1 MTIGVAVIGAGMAGR
16 AHAAAYRIAPTLY
29 ESTLPDLRFV
39 SIGDVSPELGSLAAR
54 RFGYER
60 SDTSWQAIAEDPDIN
75 VVSVVVA
82 NFLHREMVEGLV
94 AAGKHVLCEKPLSDN
109 LEDARA
115 MADLA
120 RSANTVVRI
129 GFTFRRAPGVAALR
143 ELVTSGTLGRILH
156 VDGRYWCDYASDPKG
171 PISWR
176 YKGAP
181 GSGAL
186 ADIGSH
192 VAYLVEF
199 LGGDVQEVSGGRFA
213 TAITERPVPLGTVV
227 GHGQAAVSDTYE
239 AVENDDYASF
249 SARLERSVGVVQVSR
264 VAAGHP
270 NGLALEVFGDNGAAK
285 WEQERSGEFQLML
298 NEGPSGMRGYRRVII
313 GPDHPYFAGG
323 LPMDAPGVGV
333 GQNDGFVFQ
342 ARAFLEEVA
351 GIDEAELAAP
361 QRLVRRRRTQ
371 HGDSR
376 GSRRVRRQRRRSS
389 EGSATA
395 NGGRAMKF
403 GVYNAILHDRSLP
416 EAIEVIAKL
425 GLTGI
430 ELNSGG
436 FLPPVHIP
444 TFDDILS
451 SDAARDDF
459 LGLFEGTGVEIAGPE
474 LQRQPATPRSG
485 DRFEAR
491 RGCTTQHPARESSR
505 PAPRRDDV
513 GPAGRRAGWSA
524 AELDRQRVELWR
536 PRRARLSVDCRR
548 GILARD
554 RPRGGATST

>member
-1 MTIGVAVIGAGMAGR
+1 MTISVAVIGAGMAGR

-29 ESTLPDLRFV
+29 RSTLPDLRFV
-39 SIGDVSPELGSLAAR
+39 SIGDLSPGLGSLAAR

-60 SDTSWQAIAEDPDIN
+60 NDTSWQAIAEDPDIN
-75 VVSVVVA
+75 VLSVVVA

-143 ELVTSGTLGRILH
+143 ELVTSGALGRILH
-156 VDGRYWCDYASDPKG
+156 VDGRYWCDYASDPMG
-171 PISWR
+171 PMSWR

-249 SARLERSVGVVQVSR
+249 SAQLERSVGVVQVSR

-270 NGLALEVFGDNGAAK
+270 NGLALEVFGDAGAAK
-285 WEQERSGEFQLML
+285 WEQERPAEFQLML
-298 NEGPSGMRGYRRVII
+298 HEGAVGTRGYRRVII

-351 GIDEAELAAP
+351 GIDEADALPRNASFDEGVHNMEILAAVAESAAGGGAAVKVAP
-361 QRLVRRRRTQ
+361 QR
-371 HGDSR
+371 
-376 GSRRVRRQRRRSS
+376 
-389 EGSATA
+389 A
-395 NGGRAMKF
+395 
-403 GVYNAILHDRSLP
+403 
-416 EAIEVIAKL
+416 EV
-425 GLTGI
+425 
-430 ELNSGG
+430 
-436 FLPPVHIP
+436 
-444 TFDDILS
+444 
-451 SDAARDDF
+451 AR
-459 LGLFEGTGVEIAGPE
+459 
-474 LQRQPATPRSG
+474 
-485 DRFEAR
+485 
-491 RGCTTQHPARESSR
+491 
-505 PAPRRDDV
+505 
-513 GPAGRRAGWSA
+513 
-524 AELDRQRVELWR
+524 
-536 PRRARLSVDCRR
+536 
-548 GILARD
+548 
-554 RPRGGATST
+554 

>member
-54 RFGYER
+54 RFGFER
-60 SDTSWQAIAEDPDIN
+60 NDTSWQAIAEDPDIN

-143 ELVTSGTLGRILH
+143 ELVTSGALGRILH
-156 VDGRYWCDYASDPKG
+156 VDARYWCDYASDPKG
-171 PISWR
+171 PMSWR
-176 YKGAP
+176 YKGVP

-213 TAITERPVPLGTVV
+213 TAITDRPVPLGTVV

-239 AVENDDYASF
+239 PVENDDYATF
-249 SARLERSVGVVQVSR
+249 SARLAQTVGVVQVSR

-333 GQNDGFVFQ
+333 GQNDGFAFQ
-342 ARAFLEEVA
+342 ARAFLEEVS
-351 GIDEAELAAP
+351 GIDEADSLSRNASFDEGVHNMEILAAVAESAANDGAAVKVAP
-361 QRLVRRRRTQ
+361 QRT
-371 HGDSR
+371 
-376 GSRRVRRQRRRSS
+376 
-389 EGSATA
+389 
-395 NGGRAMKF
+395 
-403 GVYNAILHDRSLP
+403 
-416 EAIEVIAKL
+416 EV
-425 GLTGI
+425 T
-430 ELNSGG
+430 
-436 FLPPVHIP
+436 
-444 TFDDILS
+444 
-451 SDAARDDF
+451 R
-459 LGLFEGTGVEIAGPE
+459 
-474 LQRQPATPRSG
+474 
-485 DRFEAR
+485 
-491 RGCTTQHPARESSR
+491 
-505 PAPRRDDV
+505 
-513 GPAGRRAGWSA
+513 
-524 AELDRQRVELWR
+524 
-536 PRRARLSVDCRR
+536 
-548 GILARD
+548 
-554 RPRGGATST
+554 

>member
-29 ESTLPDLRFV
+29 RSTLPDLRFV
-39 SIGDVSPELGSLAAR
+39 SIGDVSPGLGSLAAR

-60 SDTSWQAIAEDPDIN
+60 NDTSWQAIAEDPDIN
-75 VVSVVVA
+75 VLSVVVA

-143 ELVTSGTLGRILH
+143 ELVTSGALGRILH
-156 VDGRYWCDYASDPKG
+156 VDGRYWCDYASDPMG
-171 PISWR
+171 PMSWR

-199 LGGDVQEVSGGRFA
+199 LGGDVQEVSGGQFA

-227 GHGQAAVSDTYE
+227 GHGQAVVSDTYE

-249 SARLERSVGVVQVSR
+249 SARLEQGVGVVQVSR

-285 WEQERSGEFQLML
+285 WEQERPAEFQLML
-298 NEGPSGMRGYRRVII
+298 HEGAVGTRGYRRVII

-351 GIDEAELAAP
+351 GIDEADSLPRNASFDEGVHNMEMLAAVAESAANGGATVKVAP
-361 QRLVRRRRTQ
+361 QRAEV
-371 HGDSR
+371 
-376 GSRRVRRQRRRSS
+376 
-389 EGSATA
+389 
-395 NGGRAMKF
+395 GR
-403 GVYNAILHDRSLP
+403 
-416 EAIEVIAKL
+416 
-425 GLTGI
+425 
-430 ELNSGG
+430 
-436 FLPPVHIP
+436 
-444 TFDDILS
+444 
-451 SDAARDDF
+451 
-459 LGLFEGTGVEIAGPE
+459 
-474 LQRQPATPRSG
+474 
-485 DRFEAR
+485 
-491 RGCTTQHPARESSR
+491 
-505 PAPRRDDV
+505 
-513 GPAGRRAGWSA
+513 
-524 AELDRQRVELWR
+524 
-536 PRRARLSVDCRR
+536 
-548 GILARD
+548 
-554 RPRGGATST
+554 